1 MNRDLIL
8 LPHNEWVRRS
18 YQMETRPVK
27 DVKFLIRY
35 SLILKSQKLD

>member
-8 LPHNEWVRRS
+8 LSHNEWVRRS

-27 DVKFLIRY
+27 DVKFLIEIFTN
-35 SLILKSQKLD
+35 SKKSKT